1 MEVELK
7 LFTNKIKFIN
17 KNIKK
22 EIFDISSL
30 FVALYYHKI
39 AFFSRLVINIK
50 QVYNNQRWKNGNSI
64 PEYSI
69 FNILCNT
76 LDVSI
81 NELYYGKKMEKE
93 DYFQSIR

>member
-50 QVYNNQRWKNGNSI
+50 
-64 PEYSI
+64 
-69 FNILCNT
+69 
-76 LDVSI
+76 
-81 NELYYGKKMEKE
+81 
-93 DYFQSIR
+93 